1 MKYQYFLA
9 IFYYFKRFNLF
20 AEEILNNNIRHAC
33 HISTSRLGLKEIL
46 EYICSKFYKNMLNI
60 HYYWHLLSCETFCKT
75 GITEYSLKN
84 FFPSLTDLTNLPTCT
99 NPGASSNRWFH
110 WSAKAFAFK
119 GQKVRCRI
127 FKNETEIARTIPINK
142 ITFASGNGRLVT
154 TAFPISTWLDCR
166 CHF

>member
-46 EYICSKFYKNMLNI
+46 EYICSKFHKNMLNM

-84 FFPSLTDLTNLPTCT
+84 FFPSWLTWQTYL
-99 NPGASSNRWFH
+99 R
-110 WSAKAFAFK
+110 
-119 GQKVRCRI
+119 
-127 FKNETEIARTIPINK
+127 
-142 ITFASGNGRLVT
+142 VT
-154 TAFPISTWLDCR
+154 TQEHQVTDDFIGRPKHLHSRNKRCVAAFSIMKPKLREQFQSTK
-166 CHF
+166 